1 MVRLLCLEGVLS
13 DGLGPG
19 AADGSEWGGTRGE
32 TGAVPSSIVL
42 RLELEASAGR
52 GGTCAGA
59 VLFQSCP
66 APPTAG
72 TCTSRPSLESPYPL
86 LSADGSTLVSV
97 DLHW

>member
-32 TGAVPSSIVL
+32 TGAAPSSIVL

-52 GGTCAGA
+52 GGSCLGA
-59 VLFQSCP
+59 VLFQCCP
-66 APPTAG
+66 APATAG
-72 TCTSRPSLESPYPL
+72 SVRRASLESPYPP

-97 DLHW
+97 DLHLR